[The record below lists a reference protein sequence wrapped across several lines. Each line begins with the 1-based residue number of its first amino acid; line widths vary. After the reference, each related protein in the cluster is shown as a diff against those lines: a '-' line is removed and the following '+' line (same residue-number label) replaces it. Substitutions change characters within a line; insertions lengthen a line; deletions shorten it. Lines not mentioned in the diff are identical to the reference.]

1 MLPKPLSPLL
11 LASAMCTGLFAFSP
25 AARADAD
32 VVPLG
37 NDTYSI
43 TCEAKTAFT
52 RNADKLK
59 GQASDEATK
68 FCATQGKQLKI
79 LSLSGNV
86 PHFGS
91 GYAKAK
97 ITFMALSAGDPRLST
112 EAAATAAAAP
122 APIAVAAVAPGRLST
137 DELYAELVK
146 LDDLRKKNILSDEEF
161 QAEKKKLLSRSN

>member
-1 MLPKPLSPLL
+1 MLPKPLSHLL
-11 LASAMCTGLFAFSP
+11 LASAVCTGLLAFSP

-52 RNADKLK
+52 RSADKLK
-59 GQASDEATK
+59 GEASDEATK
-68 FCATQGKQLKI
+68 YCAAQGKQLKI
-79 LSLSGNV
+79 LSLSGSV
-86 PHFGS
+86 PHFGT

-97 ITFMALSAGDPRLST
+97 ITFMALSAGDPRLAA
-112 EAAATAAAAP
+112 EAAVTAAAVPVP
-122 APIAVAAVAPGRLST
+122 AAVAVAPGRLST

-146 LDDLRKKNILSDEEF
+146 LDDLRKKNILTDEEF
-161 QAEKKKLLSRSN
+161 QAEKKKLLGRSN